1 MTSHASHCFHTT
13 ADAVVNAARGK
24 AAVLWLLATI
34 AAAGVAWFGPRV
46 SGVAMTLNLMGFILA
61 GVIVGAR
68 TIAMRGMTVV
78 TALLVLGAAS
88 FGRWAPNLY
97 ELIGNSLAD
106 QLAAITGIDVIA
118 SQAAAVPIAILAA
131 GTATAIFLFL
141 GTGSAAVIATT
152 FAATVASASAPF
164 LPIESDLA
172 LAIAG
177 AVWTSAVA
185 TALCRWGVQM
195 AKRASGACC
204 HSCGYDVRG
213 LTSPVC
219 PQCHE
224 PIVIAC
230 PLNTREDRVDQGLTL
245 RRVG

>member
-1 MTSHASHCFHTT
+1 MTSHASHCFRTA
-13 ADAVVNAARGK
+13 ADAAVSVARGK
-24 AAVLWLLATI
+24 AAVLWLFATV
-34 AAAGVAWFGPRV
+34 AAAGVAWFAPRL
-46 SGVAMTLNLMGFILA
+46 SGVSMTLHLMGFILA

-68 TIAMRGMTVV
+68 SIAGRGLTMM

-88 FGRWAPNLY
+88 FGRWAPKLY
-97 ELIGNSLAD
+97 EWIDNSLAD
-106 QLAAITGIDVIA
+106 QLAAATGIDVIA
-118 SQAAAVPIAILAA
+118 SQAAAVPIAILTA
-131 GTATAIFLFL
+131 GAATAVVLFL
-141 GTGSAAVIATT
+141 GTGSAAVIATA

-164 LPIESDLA
+164 LPLESDLA

-204 HSCGYDVRG
+204 PSCGYDVRG

-219 PQCHE
+219 PHCSK
-224 PIVIAC
+224 PIVVAC
-230 PLNTREDRVDQGLTL
+230 PFNSREDRIDQGLPL

>member
-1 MTSHASHCFHTT
+1 MTSDASHCFHTA
-13 ADAVVNAARGK
+13 ADAVVSAARTK
-24 AAVLWLLATI
+24 AGLVWLIATL
-34 AAAGVAWFGPRV
+34 AAAGVAWFVPRV
-46 SGVAMTLNLMGFILA
+46 SGVAMTLNLMGLILA

-68 TIAMRGMTVV
+68 GIAMRGLTVM

-88 FGRWAPNLY
+88 FGSWAPRLY
-97 ELIGNSLAD
+97 GLIDTSLAD
-106 QLAAITGIDVIA
+106 QLAVATGIDVIA

-131 GTATAIFLFL
+131 GTATAVALFL
-141 GTGSAAVIATT
+141 GTGSAAVIATA

-164 LPIESDLA
+164 LPLESDLS

-204 HSCGYDVRG
+204 PSCGYDVRG

-219 PQCHE
+219 PHCSK
-224 PIVIAC
+224 PIVVAC
-230 PLNTREDRVDQGLTL
+230 PFNSREDRIDQGLPL

>member
-1 MTSHASHCFHTT
+1 MTSHAPHSFHSA
-13 ADAVVNAARGK
+13 ADAAVNAARGK
-24 AAVLWLLATI
+24 AALLWLLATV
-34 AAAGVAWFGPRV
+34 AAGGVAWFGPRV
-46 SGVAMTLNLMGFILA
+46 SGVAMTLHLMGFVLA

-68 TIAMRGMTVV
+68 SIALRGLTAM

-88 FGRWAPNLY
+88 FGRWAPKLF
-97 ELIGNSLAD
+97 EWIDNSLAD
-106 QLAAITGIDVIA
+106 QLALLTGIDVIA

-131 GTATAIFLFL
+131 GAATAVFLFL

-152 FAATVASASAPF
+152 IAATVASAGAPF
-164 LPIESDLA
+164 LPIESDVA

-177 AVWTSAVA
+177 AAWTSAVA
-185 TALCRWGVQM
+185 TSLCRWGVQM

-204 HSCGYDVRG
+204 PTCGYDVRG

-224 PIVIAC
+224 AIVIAC
-230 PLNTREDRVDQGLTL
+230 PLNTREDRIDQGLTL